1 MKLEEIYSQNRQVI
15 SFEVFPPKTDFG
27 NKVKNL
33 EKELNCL
40 MKYKPSLIS
49 VTHGAGGTYS
59 GNSLTLV
66 KILRENFDI
75 SVMPHFTCINATKN
89 SVKEFLG
96 ELEKIG
102 TDNILALRGDIPKDI
117 PYICEDF
124 KHADELVSY
133 IKENTKLSAA
143 VAGYP
148 EKHPEAVSLEE
159 DINYLKNKTSKGA
172 KFVFTQLFFDNDVFK
187 SYFEKVKTVCPE
199 LTVIPGI
206 LPLSSYSQVTRMFS
220 LCGTKIPKKLSEKIE
235 KFKDLPEDFRK
246 LGVETAT
253 EQIKDLQNY
262 GIKNFHLYTLNKS
275 EQVSAI
281 LDEIREY

>member
-1 MKLEEIYSQNRQVI
+1 MKLEEIYSQNKQII
-15 SFEVFPPKTDFG
+15 SFEIFPPKIDFDE
-27 NKVKNL
+27 KTEKIKN
-33 EKELNCL
+33 ELNNL

-59 GNSLTLV
+59 GNSLMLI
-66 KILRENFDI
+66 KILKENFDI
-75 SVMPHFTCINATKN
+75 SLMPHFTCINATKD
-89 SVKEFLG
+89 SVRSFITQIENLG
-96 ELEKIG
+96 IN
-102 TDNILALRGDIPKDI
+102 NILALRGDIPKDI

-159 DINYLKNKTSKGA
+159 DINYLKNKTSNGA

-220 LCGTKIPKKLSEKIE
+220 LCGTKIPEKLSEKIE

-246 LGVETAT
+246 MGVETAT
-253 EQIKDLQNY
+253 EQIKDLQKY